1 MSVAST
7 RLLVADY
14 VMFRLRRANLAWDD
28 CPQLPE
34 PGPIQR
40 TMQVLG
46 EAFEERYTEV
56 FQGMT
61 DQLHLTPNTARGT
74 FTTIVNE
81 LFSDGIRWGRIV
93 ALVAFG
99 GALAVQCIQKE
110 MPGLVTE
117 VVDWVAEYINMHLM
131 SWIQEQG
138 GWVSIIYSLKAL
150 CLLHLIIKIC
160 FERVTSIILIRFV
173 P

>member
-1 MSVAST
+1 MAVAST

-14 VMFRLRRANLAWDD
+14 VMFRLRRANLPWDE

-34 PGPIQR
+34 PGPVQR

-56 FQGMT
+56 FQGMV
-61 DQLHLTPNTARGT
+61 DNLRLTPNTAQDSFMR
-74 FTTIVNE
+74 IVNE

-99 GALAVQCIQKE
+99 GALSVQCTQLE
-110 MPGLVTE
+110 MPGLVNDI
-117 VVDWVAEYINMHLM
+117 VDWVTEYIDVVLM

-138 GWVSIIYSLKAL
+138 GWVSSVVY
-150 CLLHLIIKIC
+150 
-160 FERVTSIILIRFV
+160 VTDNFNHF
-173 P
+173 

>member
-1 MSVAST
+1 MAVAST

-14 VMFRLRRANLAWDD
+14 IMFRLRRANLPWDE

-34 PGPIQR
+34 PGPVQR

-56 FQGMT
+56 FQGMA
-61 DQLHLTPNTARGT
+61 DSLHLTPNTAQDSFMR
-74 FTTIVNE
+74 IVNE

-99 GALAVQCIQKE
+99 GALSVQCIQLE
-110 MPGLVTE
+110 MPGLVNDI
-117 VVDWVAEYINMHLM
+117 VDWVTEYIDIVLM

-138 GWVSIIYSLKAL
+138 GWVSSVVYVTDNFN
-150 CLLHLIIKIC
+150 C
-160 FERVTSIILIRFV
+160 F
-173 P
+173 